1 VSKDP
6 GNTPSPG
13 YAEPNKTQYH
23 EQSDDQS
30 TTPEASD
37 LRGAQAWSFDKV
49 RDERMFGLDSR
60 QCNKA
65 FPSLFSDIER
75 SVLYGKS
82 IGNTL
87 VDIDISWKMDGAVH
101 AAIID

>member
-1 VSKDP
+1 
-6 GNTPSPG
+6 
-13 YAEPNKTQYH
+13 
-23 EQSDDQS
+23 
-30 TTPEASD
+30 
-37 LRGAQAWSFDKV
+37 
-49 RDERMFGLDSR
+49 MFGLDSR